1 MGERLSS
8 WLHFWQVGS
17 WRWDISPGGWIPES
31 SVFITHILASFLSLR
46 FSQQPNFES
55 PFPLPLLFNYSSP
68 MESNLAL
75 KSPSSPCWAHPSFQQ
90 ISCMAAIASCLSVP
104 WLEFILCMGTKQGC
118 SQPRFHLTKAEMWR
132 VTPRWRQNQV
142 SDPEDALQSCVFRF
156 QPTFPVGF
164 STTSPA
170 SLRSSDPKL
179 PIITQMG
186 QGLPW
191 LRAFA

>member
-17 WRWDISPGGWIPES
+17 WRWDTGPGGWIPES
-31 SVFITHILASFLSLR
+31 SVFITHTLANFLSLR
-46 FSQQPNFES
+46 FSHQPSFES
-55 PFPLPLLFNYSSP
+55 PFPPSPLLNYSRP

-75 KSPSSPCWAHPSFQQ
+75 KSPSSPCWTHPSSQQ
-90 ISCMAAIASCLSVP
+90 ISCTAATASCLSVP
-104 WLEFILCMGTKQGC
+104 WLELILCMGTKQGRR
-118 SQPRFHLTKAEMWR
+118 QPRFRLTKAEMWR
-132 VTPRWRQNQV
+132 VTPHWRQNQV
-142 SDPEDALQSCVFRF
+142 SDPEDALWSCVFRF

-164 STTSPA
+164 SATPPA

-179 PIITQMG
+179 PIITQTG